1 MIIGHQKQWH
11 FFEEI
16 AKSGR
21 IPHALLFSG
30 QEKLG
35 KKTIAIEFI
44 KLFFGKNIFS
54 HPDFT
59 LIEPIN
65 NEIQISQIRD
75 LNWKLSLKPFIAPL
89 KAAIIDRAHLMNQE
103 AQNCFLKTLEEP
115 KGRAVLILITEYPE
129 TLFST
134 ILSRCE
140 NFKFYP
146 VPGKEIKDFLKNRE
160 ISEEKIEEI
169 INISQ
174 GKPGMAVDFI
184 SNEEKLNN
192 QKQIMKDLNRIID
205 SDLAYRFQYAK
216 DLSEGGNIKETLENW
231 LAYFRSALINSV
243 KFPKGE
249 SIFPQYS
256 FLKIKNIVQQ
266 ILTINFI
273 INTTNVNKRLAL
285 ETLMLDL

>member
-11 FFEEI
+11 FLEEI
-16 AKSGR
+16 ARSRR

-35 KKTIAIEFI
+35 KKTIAVEFI
-44 KLFFGKNIFS
+44 KLFFGREIFS

-75 LNWKLSLKPFIAPL
+75 LNWKLSLKPFSAPF
-89 KAAIIDRAHLMNQE
+89 KAAIVNEAHLMNQE
-103 AQNCFLKTLEEP
+103 AQNCFLKNLEEP
-115 KGRAVLILITEYPE
+115 KGAAVLILVTGYPE

-146 VPGKEIKDFLKNRE
+146 VPRKEIEDFIENKGV
-160 ISEEKIEEI
+160 SKEKIEEI
-169 INISQ
+169 VNISQ
-174 GKPGMAVDFI
+174 GRPGMVVDLI
-184 SNEEKLNN
+184 SDEAKLNN
-192 QKQIMKDLNRIID
+192 QKQIIKDLNKIIE
-205 SDLAYRFQYAK
+205 SDLVYRFQYAK
-216 DLSEGGNIKETLENW
+216 DLSESESIKETLESW
-231 LAYFRSALINSV
+231 LSYFRNALINSL
-243 KFPKGE
+243 KSPKGN
-249 SIFPQYS
+249 SVFSQYS

-273 INTTNVNKRLAL
+273 INTANVNKRLAL